1 LSILRFEEIV
11 TNSLQFVALK
21 LTCDVTIDYLVYN
34 KIELLRIL
42 RFRQEPNL
50 DLFLSLFTKLTE
62 NV

>member
-11 TNSLQFVALK
+11 TNSLQFVALE